1 MKIGLFGGTFN
12 PIHHGHLI
20 IAESARSYFRLD
32 KVILIPSG
40 KPPHKPGIPIASKEH
55 RLKMVMIAIEDNPY
69 FSASDYELQK
79 TDLTYTFD
87 TIQYFKNLY
96 PKDELYFIM
105 GLELLLEIDT
115 WKKGEHILDECKFL
129 VGLKPN
135 FSVARIPDKVKNKV
149 KFFHI
154 PFIDIS
160 STLLRGYL
168 SRNVSLRYLTP
179 ETVRKYISK
188 NKLYQE

>member
-32 KVILIPSG
+32 QVFFVPSG

-55 RLKMVMIAIEDNPY
+55 RLRMVKMAIKDNPY
-69 FSASDYELQK
+69 FSASDYELKK
-79 TDLTYTFD
+79 TGMTYTFD
-87 TIQYFKNLY
+87 TIQHFKNTK
-96 PKDELYFIM
+96 PGDELYFIM
-105 GLELLLEIDT
+105 GLELLLEINS
-115 WKKGEHILDECKFL
+115 WKKGDNILDECKFL

-135 FSVARIPDKVKNKV
+135 FSTSHIPDKIKNKV

-154 PFIDIS
+154 PFIDVS

-179 ETVRKYISK
+179 ENVRKYISK
-188 NKLYQE
+188 NRLYRE